1 MVWQINSGKS
11 QILLSGNDSVSANI
25 EDNAIVSKMKNE
37 LSFEDHINN
46 FCKKA
51 GQILNALA
59 RVAPYMCLEKKE
71 NNYESVRHISVLVLP
86 FSSDVSWQRSY
97 Q

>member
-1 MVWQINSGKS
+1 
-11 QILLSGNDSVSANI
+11 
-25 EDNAIVSKMKNE
+25 MKNE

-71 NNYESVRHISVLVLP
+71 NNYESVRHISV
-86 FSSDVSWQRSY
+86 
-97 Q
+97 

>member
-1 MVWQINSGKS
+1 
-11 QILLSGNDSVSANI
+11 
-25 EDNAIVSKMKNE
+25 MKNE

-71 NNYESVRHISVLVLP
+71 NNYESVRHISVLVFPLVRM
-86 FSSDVSWQRSY
+86 FHGRGLINKINSLDERALKI
-97 Q
+97 